1 MRVRTFDGSG
11 GAHASVARGL
21 ASSGRRAMFLCR
33 VIAGRVADGGTTT
46 GSGED
51 RVTAPGKEHDS
62 VRVGKGELVVFD
74 RRAVLPCF
82 LIIYK
87 L

>member
-1 MRVRTFDGSG
+1 M
-11 GAHASVARGL
+11 
-21 ASSGRRAMFLCR
+21 
-33 VIAGRVADGGTTT
+33 
-46 GSGED
+46 
-51 RVTAPGKEHDS
+51 EHDS
-62 VRVGKGELVVFD
+62 LRVGKGELVVLD